1 MAQQGQVFPLAG
13 ERQDGRLWA
22 YRYRV
27 GGRGSRR
34 VQRGGFASEEAA
46 VEALERA
53 LEQLRRE
60 QGLVESPTLSEFV
73 EVYLAQHEGEPE
85 TTEKLRWLLAKA
97 VRAFGER
104 RLSELRSPAIAAG
117 RMTIPPGHRFEA
129 TQALRQVLA
138 RAVSWGLLDL
148 NPSKLGVENPQRRY
162 TEKRPFDSW
171 DELYALVDKLGPR
184 HGPMVLFAAATGLRP
199 GEWLA
204 LERRDIDREAQV
216 VYVRRTF
223 RNGRIK
229 TPKTKASLRA
239 VPLQA
244 IALAALDELLPQHPE
259 CPLLF
264 PSATGGYFDL
274 HNFRNRNW
282 RPAQKAARITPL
294 RRVYDLRHTFATF
307 ALRAGISTFDLSR
320 YMGTS
325 LAMIDRH
332 YGHLARDAREHAIRL
347 LDAYRGA
354 EALNVHAVD
363 AQWTLN
369 DSSGAMSDNETG
381 TRSALLVRGGRVLG
395 RRGRVR

>member
-104 RLSELRSPAIAAG
+104 RLSELRSPAIAAW

-138 RAVSWGLLDL
+138 RAVSWGLLDV
-148 NPSKLGVENPQRRY
+148 NPAKLGVENPQRRY

-184 HGPMVLFAAATGLRP
+184 HGPIVLFAAATGLRP

-204 LERRDIDREAQV
+204 RERRDIDREAQV

-259 CPLLF
+259 CPLLL

-332 YGHLARDAREHAIRL
+332 YGDLARDGREHAIRL

-369 DSSGAMSDNETG
+369 DSSGAMSDNET
-381 TRSALLVRGGRVLG
+381 AV
-395 RRGRVR
+395 